1 MHISFA
7 GKKVRLLALAVCIF
21 MIIFVSA
28 NWKLYLDP
36 DLNLQGGTLLFV
48 LSLLAG
54 PTAGFLIIFKPSVD
68 QKYQAFANT
77 ALFFIMPILTI
88 QMVEAFNE
96 NFIWWFSVP
105 TFLANY
111 MIYLVF
117 YLVFY
122 LITGRY
128 HMVGLIV
135 NISLYVWSLLNY
147 FIELFRGSPFVPL
160 DILTFKTGLTV
171 SDGYTYELSWQLI
184 CGSIMFFL
192 IYLVNKKSVNIKPKK
207 LKFKLLAKLAPAAY
221 IAVVAISLFFT
232 DHAANLGY
240 KPDFWDQA
248 RGYHRTGSFFNFC
261 LNTKYLIV
269 RKPSDY
275 APDNVSTYV
284 ADTLKDSGV
293 DPDSDT
299 STNLLTGQNDY
310 TPSTDGTMPN
320 IICIMNESLS
330 DLGALGNLETNED
343 YMPFIHSLTENTI
356 KGYLSMPV
364 FGAGTSNS
372 EFEFLSGDSIS
383 FLPTGCNVYQS
394 YVKDSIPSLVST
406 LGSLGYSKTA
416 FHPYYG
422 DGWNRRNVYPLLG
435 FDNYI
440 SIEDFVDQDILDT
453 YKQNNDVTQ
462 YETLLKERYPDRDML
477 LRRFV
482 SDSYD
487 YSMVENMFENR
498 DTSKPFSLF
507 NVTMQNHGGYAM
519 SYTNFAQE
527 IYVTNMS
534 TVYPKANRYLSL
546 VKRSDD
552 AFRELTEY
560 FSQVTEPTIICMFGD
575 HLPSIEDEFYEELFG
590 TSLDNLT
597 TEQQQLRYMTPFVIW
612 ANYDIPEATLNQISA
627 NYLSTLV
634 LQTAKLPLTQYNKYL
649 ASLYQKLPI
658 INTVGYVDSDNNYYT
673 HSESSKYDDL
683 LYQYHCL
690 VYNSLIDRNNRDSSV
705 FFLNQNQ

>member
-1 MHISFA
+1 
-7 GKKVRLLALAVCIF
+7 
-21 MIIFVSA
+21 
-28 NWKLYLDP
+28 
-36 DLNLQGGTLLFV
+36 
-48 LSLLAG
+48 
-54 PTAGFLIIFKPSVD
+54 
-68 QKYQAFANT
+68 
-77 ALFFIMPILTI
+77 
-88 QMVEAFNE
+88 
-96 NFIWWFSVP
+96 
-105 TFLANY
+105 

-498 DTSKPFSLF
+498 DTSKPFFLF

-534 TVYPKANRYLSL
+534 TVYPKVNRYLSL

>member
-7 GKKVRLLALAVCIF
+7 GKKIRLLALAVTTF

-28 NWKLYLDP
+28 NWRLYLDP
-36 DLNLQGGTLLFV
+36 TLDLTYGTILFV

-54 PTAGFLIIFKPSVD
+54 PVAGFLIIFKPSVD
-68 QKYQAFANT
+68 DKYKALANT
-77 ALFFIMPILTI
+77 ALFFIMPVLTI
-88 QMVEAFNE
+88 QMVEVFNE
-96 NFIWWFSVP
+96 NYIWWFSVP

-117 YLVFY
+117 YLFFY

-160 DILTFKTGLTV
+160 DVLSFGTGLSV
-171 SDGYTYELSWQLI
+171 SDGYTYELSWKLI
-184 CGSIMFFL
+184 LGSIMFFL

-221 IAVVAISLFFT
+221 IAVVVISLFFT
-232 DHAANLGY
+232 DYAANLGY
-240 KPDFWDQA
+240 KPDFWDQS

-261 LNTKYLIV
+261 LNTKYLII

-275 APDNVSTYV
+275 NAANVSDYV
-284 ADTLKDSGV
+284 AETLKDAGV
-293 DPDSDT
+293 DPDDHT
-299 STNLLTGQNDY
+299 VSTNLLTGQNDY
-310 TPSTDGTMPN
+310 TANTDGTMPN

-330 DLGALGNLETNED
+330 DPGALGNLETNED

-356 KGYLSMPV
+356 KGSLSMPV

-394 YVKDSIPSLVST
+394 YVKDTVPSLVST
-406 LGSLGYSKTA
+406 LGALGYSRTA

-422 DGWNRRNVYPLLG
+422 EGWNRRNVYPLLG
-435 FDNYI
+435 FENYI

-453 YKQNNDVTQ
+453 YKQNNDVTE
-462 YETLLKERYPDRDML
+462 YEMLLNERYPDRNML

-487 YSMVENMFENR
+487 YSMVENMYENR
-498 DTSKPFSLF
+498 DTSKPFFLF

-519 SYTNFAQE
+519 SYTNFSQE
-527 IYVTNMS
+527 IYVTNMNGI
-534 TVYPKANRYLSL
+534 YPKANRYLSL
-546 VKRSDD
+546 VKRSDE
-552 AFRELTEY
+552 AFQELVDY
-560 FSQVTEPTIICMFGD
+560 FSNVSEPTILCMFGD
-575 HLPSIEDEFYEELFG
+575 HLPSIEDGFYEELFG
-590 TSLDNLT
+590 TSLDQLT
-597 TEQQQLRYMTPFVIW
+597 TEQQQLRYTTPFVIW
-612 ANYDIPEATLNQISA
+612 ANYDIPEATLNHISA

-634 LQTAKLPLTQYNKYL
+634 LQTAGLPLTQYNRYL

-658 INTVGYVDSDNNYYT
+658 INTVGYVDADNNYYT
-673 HSESSKYDDL
+673 HSENSKYDDL
-683 LYQYHCL
+683 LYRYHCL

-705 FFLNQNQ
+705 FFMNQ

>member
-7 GKKVRLLALAVCIF
+7 GKKIRLLALAVTIF

-28 NWKLYLDP
+28 NWRLYLDP
-36 DLNLQGGTLLFV
+36 TLDLTCGTILFV

-54 PTAGFLIIFKPSVD
+54 PVAGFLIIFKPSVD
-68 QKYQAFANT
+68 DKYKALANT
-77 ALFFIMPILTI
+77 ALFFIMPVLTI
-88 QMVEAFNE
+88 QMVEVFNE
-96 NFIWWFSVP
+96 NYIWWFSVP

-117 YLVFY
+117 YLFFY

-160 DILTFKTGLTV
+160 DVLSFGTGLSV
-171 SDGYTYELSWQLI
+171 SDGYTYELSWKLI
-184 CGSIMFFL
+184 LGSIMFFL

-221 IAVVAISLFFT
+221 IAVVVISLFFT
-232 DHAANLGY
+232 DYAANLGY
-240 KPDFWDQA
+240 KPDFWDQS

-261 LNTKYLIV
+261 LNTKYLII

-275 APDNVSTYV
+275 NAANVSDYV
-284 ADTLKDSGV
+284 AETLKDAGV
-293 DPDSDT
+293 DPDDHT
-299 STNLLTGQNDY
+299 VSTNLLTGQNDY
-310 TPSTDGTMPN
+310 TANTDSTMPN

-330 DLGALGNLETNED
+330 DPGALGNLETNED

-356 KGYLSMPV
+356 KGSLSMPV

-394 YVKDSIPSLVST
+394 YVKDTVPSLVST
-406 LGSLGYSKTA
+406 LGALGYSRTA

-422 DGWNRRNVYPLLG
+422 EGWNRRNVYPLLG
-435 FDNYI
+435 FENYI

-453 YKQNNDVTQ
+453 YKQNNDVTE
-462 YETLLKERYPDRDML
+462 YEMLLNERYPDRNML

-487 YSMVENMFENR
+487 YSMVENMYENR
-498 DTSKPFSLF
+498 DTSKPFFLF

-519 SYTNFAQE
+519 SYTNFSQE
-527 IYVTNMS
+527 IYVTNMNGI
-534 TVYPKANRYLSL
+534 YPKANRYLSL
-546 VKRSDD
+546 VKRSDE
-552 AFRELTEY
+552 AFQELVDY
-560 FSQVTEPTIICMFGD
+560 FSNVSEPTILCMFGD
-575 HLPSIEDEFYEELFG
+575 HLPSIEDGFYEELFG
-590 TSLDNLT
+590 TSLDHLT
-597 TEQQQLRYMTPFVIW
+597 TEQQQLRYTTPFVIW

-634 LQTAKLPLTQYNKYL
+634 LQTAGLPLTQYNRYL

-658 INTVGYVDSDNNYYT
+658 INTVGYVDADNNYYT
-673 HSESSKYDDL
+673 HSENSKYDDL

-705 FFLNQNQ
+705 FFMNQ

>member
-7 GKKVRLLALAVCIF
+7 GKKIRLLALAVTIF

-28 NWKLYLDP
+28 NWRLYLDP
-36 DLNLQGGTLLFV
+36 TLDLTCGTILFV

-54 PTAGFLIIFKPSVD
+54 PVAGFLIIFKPSVD
-68 QKYQAFANT
+68 DKYKALANT
-77 ALFFIMPILTI
+77 ALFFIMPVLTV
-88 QMVEAFNE
+88 QMVEVFNE
-96 NFIWWFSVP
+96 NYIWWFSVP

-117 YLVFY
+117 YLFFY

-160 DILTFKTGLTV
+160 DVLSFGTGLSV
-171 SDGYTYELSWQLI
+171 SDGYTYELSWKLI
-184 CGSIMFFL
+184 LGSIMFFL

-221 IAVVAISLFFT
+221 IAVVVISLFFT
-232 DHAANLGY
+232 DYAANLGY
-240 KPDFWDQA
+240 KPDFWDQS

-261 LNTKYLIV
+261 LNTKYLII
-269 RKPSDY
+269 RKPADYNAANVSDY
-275 APDNVSTYV
+275 V
-284 ADTLKDSGV
+284 AETLKDAGV
-293 DPDSDT
+293 DPDDHT
-299 STNLLTGQNDY
+299 VSTNLLTGQNDY
-310 TPSTDGTMPN
+310 TANTDGTMPN

-330 DLGALGNLETNED
+330 DPGALGNLETNED

-356 KGYLSMPV
+356 KGSLSMPV

-394 YVKDSIPSLVST
+394 YVKDTVPSLVST
-406 LGSLGYSKTA
+406 LGALGYSRTA

-422 DGWNRRNVYPLLG
+422 EGWNRRNVYPLLG
-435 FDNYI
+435 FENYI

-453 YKQNNDVTQ
+453 YKQNNDVTE
-462 YETLLKERYPDRDML
+462 YEMLLNERYPDRNML

-487 YSMVENMFENR
+487 YSMVENMYENR
-498 DTSKPFSLF
+498 DTSKPFFLF

-519 SYTNFAQE
+519 SYTNFSQE
-527 IYVTNMS
+527 IYVTNMNGI
-534 TVYPKANRYLSL
+534 YPKANRYLSL
-546 VKRSDD
+546 VKRSDE
-552 AFRELTEY
+552 AFQELVDY
-560 FSQVTEPTIICMFGD
+560 FSNVSEPTIICMFGD
-575 HLPSIEDEFYEELFG
+575 HLPSIEDGFYEELFG
-590 TSLDNLT
+590 TSLDHLT
-597 TEQQQLRYMTPFVIW
+597 TEQQQLRYTTPFVIW

-634 LQTAKLPLTQYNKYL
+634 LQTAGLPLTQYNRYL

-658 INTVGYVDSDNNYYT
+658 INTVGYVDADNNYYT
-673 HSESSKYDDL
+673 HSENSKYDDL

-690 VYNSLIDRNNRDSSV
+690 VYNSLIDRHNRDSSV
-705 FFLNQNQ
+705 FFMNQ

>member
-330 DLGALGNLETNED
+330 DLGALGNLETNEE

-383 FLPTGCNVYQS
+383 FLPTGCNVYLS

-498 DTSKPFSLF
+498 DTSKPFFLF

>member
-7 GKKVRLLALAVCIF
+7 GKKIRLLALAVTIF

-28 NWKLYLDP
+28 NWRLYLDP
-36 DLNLQGGTLLFV
+36 TLDLTCGTILFV

-54 PTAGFLIIFKPSVD
+54 PVAGFLIIFKPSVD
-68 QKYQAFANT
+68 DKYKALANT
-77 ALFFIMPILTI
+77 ALFFIMPVLTI
-88 QMVEAFNE
+88 QMVEVFNE
-96 NFIWWFSVP
+96 NYIWWFSVP

-117 YLVFY
+117 YLFFY

-160 DILTFKTGLTV
+160 DVLSFGTGLSV
-171 SDGYTYELSWQLI
+171 SDGYTYELSWKLI
-184 CGSIMFFL
+184 LGSIMFFL

-221 IAVVAISLFFT
+221 IAVVVISLFFT
-232 DHAANLGY
+232 DYAANLGY
-240 KPDFWDQA
+240 KPDFWDQS

-261 LNTKYLIV
+261 LNTKYLII

-275 APDNVSTYV
+275 NAANVSDYV
-284 ADTLKDSGV
+284 AETLKDAGV
-293 DPDSDT
+293 DPDDHT
-299 STNLLTGQNDY
+299 VSTNLLTGQNDY
-310 TPSTDGTMPN
+310 TANADGTMPN

-330 DLGALGNLETNED
+330 DPGALGNLETNED

-356 KGYLSMPV
+356 KGSLSMPV

-394 YVKDSIPSLVST
+394 YVKDTVPSLVST
-406 LGSLGYSKTA
+406 LGALGYSRTA

-422 DGWNRRNVYPLLG
+422 EGWNRRNVYPLLG
-435 FDNYI
+435 FENYI

-453 YKQNNDVTQ
+453 YKQNNDVTE
-462 YETLLKERYPDRDML
+462 YEMLLNERYPDRNML

-487 YSMVENMFENR
+487 YSMVENMYENR
-498 DTSKPFSLF
+498 DTSKPFFLF

-519 SYTNFAQE
+519 SYTNFSQE
-527 IYVTNMS
+527 IYVTNMNGI
-534 TVYPKANRYLSL
+534 YPKANRYLSL
-546 VKRSDD
+546 VKRSDE
-552 AFRELTEY
+552 AFQELVGY
-560 FSQVTEPTIICMFGD
+560 FSNVSEPTIICMFGD
-575 HLPSIEDEFYEELFG
+575 HLPSIEDGFYEELFG
-590 TSLDNLT
+590 TSLDQLT
-597 TEQQQLRYMTPFVIW
+597 TEQQQLRYTTPFVIW

-634 LQTAKLPLTQYNKYL
+634 LQTAGLPLTQYNRYL

-658 INTVGYVDSDNNYYT
+658 INTVGYVDADNNYYT

-690 VYNSLIDRNNRDSSV
+690 VYNSLIDRHNRDSSV
-705 FFLNQNQ
+705 FFMNQ

>member
-7 GKKVRLLALAVCIF
+7 GKKIRLLALAVTIF

-28 NWKLYLDP
+28 NWRLYLDP
-36 DLNLQGGTLLFV
+36 TLDLTCGTILFV

-54 PTAGFLIIFKPSVD
+54 PVAGFLIIFKPSVD
-68 QKYQAFANT
+68 DKYKTLANT
-77 ALFFIMPILTI
+77 ALFFIMPVLTI
-88 QMVEAFNE
+88 QMVEVFNE
-96 NFIWWFSVP
+96 NYIWWFSVP

-117 YLVFY
+117 YLFFY

-160 DILTFKTGLTV
+160 DVLSFGTGLSV
-171 SDGYTYELSWQLI
+171 SDGYTYELSWKLI
-184 CGSIMFFL
+184 LGSIMFFL

-221 IAVVAISLFFT
+221 IAVVVISLFFT
-232 DHAANLGY
+232 DYAANLGY
-240 KPDFWDQA
+240 KPDFWDQS

-261 LNTKYLIV
+261 LNTKYLII

-275 APDNVSTYV
+275 NVANISDYV
-284 ADTLKDSGV
+284 AETLKDAGV
-293 DPDSDT
+293 DPDDHT
-299 STNLLTGQNDY
+299 VSTNLLTGQNDY
-310 TPSTDGTMPN
+310 TANTDGTMPN

-330 DLGALGNLETNED
+330 DPGALGNLETNED

-356 KGYLSMPV
+356 KGSLSMPV

-394 YVKDSIPSLVST
+394 YVKDTVPSLVST
-406 LGSLGYSKTA
+406 LGALGYSRTA

-422 DGWNRRNVYPLLG
+422 EGWNRRNVYPLLG
-435 FDNYI
+435 FENYI

-453 YKQNNDVTQ
+453 YKQNNDVTE
-462 YETLLKERYPDRDML
+462 YEMLLNERYPDRNML

-487 YSMVENMFENR
+487 YSMVENMYENR
-498 DTSKPFSLF
+498 DTSKPFFLF

-519 SYTNFAQE
+519 SYTNFSQE
-527 IYVTNMS
+527 IYVTNMNGI
-534 TVYPKANRYLSL
+534 YPKANRYLSL
-546 VKRSDD
+546 VKRSDE
-552 AFRELTEY
+552 AFQELVDY
-560 FSQVTEPTIICMFGD
+560 FSNVSEPTIICMFGD
-575 HLPSIEDEFYEELFG
+575 HLPSIEDGFYEELFG
-590 TSLDNLT
+590 TSLDQLT
-597 TEQQQLRYMTPFVIW
+597 TEQQQLRYTTPFVIW

-634 LQTAKLPLTQYNKYL
+634 LQTAGLPLTQYNRYL

-658 INTVGYVDSDNNYYT
+658 INTVGYVDADNNYYT
-673 HSESSKYDDL
+673 HSENSKYDDL

-690 VYNSLIDRNNRDSSV
+690 VYNSLIDRHNRDSSV
-705 FFLNQNQ
+705 FFMNQ

>member
-7 GKKVRLLALAVCIF
+7 GKKVRLLALAVTIF

-28 NWKLYLDP
+28 NWRLYLDP
-36 DLNLQGGTLLFV
+36 ALDLTYGTLLFV

-54 PTAGFLIIFKPSVD
+54 PVAGFLIIFKPSVD
-68 QKYQAFANT
+68 DKYKALANT
-77 ALFFIMPILTI
+77 ALFFIMPVLTI
-88 QMVEAFNE
+88 QMVEVFNE
-96 NFIWWFSVP
+96 NYVWWFSVP

-111 MIYLVF
+111 MVYLVF
-117 YLVFY
+117 YLFFY

-160 DILTFKTGLTV
+160 DVLSFGTGLSV

-184 CGSIMFFL
+184 LGSIMFFL

-221 IAVVAISLFFT
+221 IAVVVVSLFFT
-232 DHAANLGY
+232 DYAANLGY
-240 KPDFWDQA
+240 KPDFWDQS

-275 APDNVSTYV
+275 NADNVSGYV
-284 ADTLKDSGV
+284 TETLKDAGV
-293 DPDSDT
+293 DPDDDT
-299 STNLLTGQNDY
+299 VSTNLLTGQNDY
-310 TPSTDGTMPN
+310 TANTDGTKPN

-394 YVKDSIPSLVST
+394 YVKDTVPSLVST
-406 LGSLGYSKTA
+406 LGALGYSETA

-422 DGWNRRNVYPLLG
+422 EGWNRRNVYPLLG
-435 FDNYI
+435 FENYI

-453 YKQNNDVTQ
+453 YKQNNDVTE
-462 YETLLKERYPDRDML
+462 YEMLLNERYPDRNML

-487 YSMVENMFENR
+487 YSMVENMYENR
-498 DTSKPFSLF
+498 DTSKPFFLF

-519 SYTNFAQE
+519 SYANFAQE
-527 IYVTNMS
+527 VYVTNMS
-534 TVYPKANRYLSL
+534 GIYPKANRYLSL
-546 VKRSDD
+546 VKRSDE
-552 AFRELTEY
+552 AFQELVDY
-560 FSQVTEPTIICMFGD
+560 FSNVSEPTIICMFGD

-590 TSLDNLT
+590 TSLDHLT
-597 TEQQQLRYMTPFVIW
+597 TEQQQLRYTTPFVIW
-612 ANYDIPEATLNQISA
+612 ANYDIPEATLNHISA

-634 LQTAKLPLTQYNKYL
+634 LQTAGLPLTQYNRYL
-649 ASLYQKLPI
+649 AALYQKLPI
-658 INTVGYVDSDNNYYT
+658 INTVGYVDSDNHYYT
-673 HSESSKYDDL
+673 HSESSEYDDL

-705 FFLNQNQ
+705 FFMNQ

>member
-7 GKKVRLLALAVCIF
+7 GKKIRLLALAVTIF

-28 NWKLYLDP
+28 NWRLYLDP
-36 DLNLQGGTLLFV
+36 TLDLTCGTILFV

-54 PTAGFLIIFKPSVD
+54 PVAGFLIIFKPSVD
-68 QKYQAFANT
+68 DKYKTLANT
-77 ALFFIMPILTI
+77 ALFFIMPALTI
-88 QMVEAFNE
+88 QMVEVFNE
-96 NFIWWFSVP
+96 NYIWWFSVP

-117 YLVFY
+117 YLFFY

-160 DILTFKTGLTV
+160 DVLSFGTGLSV
-171 SDGYTYELSWQLI
+171 SDGYTYELSWKLI
-184 CGSIMFFL
+184 LGSIMFFL

-221 IAVVAISLFFT
+221 IAVVVISLFFT
-232 DHAANLGY
+232 DYAANLGY
-240 KPDFWDQA
+240 KPDFWDQS

-261 LNTKYLIV
+261 LNTKYLII

-275 APDNVSTYV
+275 NAANVSDYV
-284 ADTLKDSGV
+284 AETLKDAGV
-293 DPDSDT
+293 DPDDHT
-299 STNLLTGQNDY
+299 VSTNLLTGQNDY
-310 TPSTDGTMPN
+310 TANTDGTMPN

-330 DLGALGNLETNED
+330 DPGALGNLETNED

-356 KGYLSMPV
+356 KGSLSMPV

-394 YVKDSIPSLVST
+394 YVKDTVPSLVST
-406 LGSLGYSKTA
+406 LGALGYSRTA

-422 DGWNRRNVYPLLG
+422 EGWNRRNVYPLLG
-435 FDNYI
+435 FENYI

-453 YKQNNDVTQ
+453 YKQNNDVTE
-462 YETLLKERYPDRDML
+462 YEMLLNERYPDRNML

-487 YSMVENMFENR
+487 YSMVENMYENR
-498 DTSKPFSLF
+498 DTSKPFFLF

-519 SYTNFAQE
+519 SYTNFSQE
-527 IYVTNMS
+527 IYVTNMNGI
-534 TVYPKANRYLSL
+534 YPKANRYLSL
-546 VKRSDD
+546 VKRSDE
-552 AFRELTEY
+552 AFQELVDY
-560 FSQVTEPTIICMFGD
+560 FSNVSEPTIICMFGD
-575 HLPSIEDEFYEELFG
+575 HLPSIEDGFYEELFG
-590 TSLDNLT
+590 TSLDQLT
-597 TEQQQLRYMTPFVIW
+597 TEQQQLRYTTPFVIW

-634 LQTAKLPLTQYNKYL
+634 LQTAGLPLTQYNRYL

-658 INTVGYVDSDNNYYT
+658 INTVGYVDADNNYYT
-673 HSESSKYDDL
+673 HSENSKYDDL

-705 FFLNQNQ
+705 FFMNQ

>member
-7 GKKVRLLALAVCIF
+7 GKKIRLLALAVTIF

-28 NWKLYLDP
+28 NWRLYLDP
-36 DLNLQGGTLLFV
+36 TLDLTCGTILFV

-54 PTAGFLIIFKPSVD
+54 PVAGFLIIFKPSVD
-68 QKYQAFANT
+68 DKYKTLANT
-77 ALFFIMPILTI
+77 ALFFIMPVLTI
-88 QMVEAFNE
+88 QMVEVFNE
-96 NFIWWFSVP
+96 NYIWWFSVP

-117 YLVFY
+117 YLFFY

-160 DILTFKTGLTV
+160 DVLSFGTGLSV
-171 SDGYTYELSWQLI
+171 SDGYSYELSWKLI
-184 CGSIMFFL
+184 LGSIMFFL

-221 IAVVAISLFFT
+221 IAVVVISLFFT
-232 DHAANLGY
+232 DYAANLGY
-240 KPDFWDQA
+240 KPDFWDQS

-261 LNTKYLIV
+261 LNTKYLII

-275 APDNVSTYV
+275 NAANVSDYV
-284 ADTLKDSGV
+284 AETLKDAGV
-293 DPDSDT
+293 DPDDHT
-299 STNLLTGQNDY
+299 VSTNLLTGQNDY
-310 TPSTDGTMPN
+310 TANTDGTMPN

-330 DLGALGNLETNED
+330 DPGALGNLETNED

-356 KGYLSMPV
+356 KGSLSMPV

-394 YVKDSIPSLVST
+394 YVKDTVPSLVST
-406 LGSLGYSKTA
+406 LGALGYSKTA

-422 DGWNRRNVYPLLG
+422 EGWNRRNVYPLLG
-435 FDNYI
+435 FENYI

-453 YKQNNDVTQ
+453 YKQNNDVTE
-462 YETLLKERYPDRDML
+462 YEMLLNERYPDRNML

-487 YSMVENMFENR
+487 YSMVENMYENR
-498 DTSKPFSLF
+498 DTSKPFFLF

-519 SYTNFAQE
+519 SYTNFSQE
-527 IYVTNMS
+527 IYVTNMNGI
-534 TVYPKANRYLSL
+534 YPKANRYLSL
-546 VKRSDD
+546 VKRSDE
-552 AFRELTEY
+552 AFQELVDY
-560 FSQVTEPTIICMFGD
+560 FSNVSEPTILCMFGD
-575 HLPSIEDEFYEELFG
+575 HLPSIEDGFYEELFG
-590 TSLDNLT
+590 TSLDHLT
-597 TEQQQLRYMTPFVIW
+597 TEQQQLRYTTPFVIW

-634 LQTAKLPLTQYNKYL
+634 LQTAGLPLTQYNRYL

-658 INTVGYVDSDNNYYT
+658 INTVGYVDADNNYYT
-673 HSESSKYDDL
+673 HSENSKYDDL

-705 FFLNQNQ
+705 FFMNQ

>member
-7 GKKVRLLALAVCIF
+7 GKKIRLLALAVTIF

-28 NWKLYLDP
+28 NWRLYLDP
-36 DLNLQGGTLLFV
+36 TLDLTCGTILFV

-54 PTAGFLIIFKPSVD
+54 PVAGFLIIFKPSVD
-68 QKYQAFANT
+68 DKYKTLANT
-77 ALFFIMPILTI
+77 ALFFIMPVLTI
-88 QMVEAFNE
+88 QMVEVFNE
-96 NFIWWFSVP
+96 NYIWWFSVP

-117 YLVFY
+117 YLFFY

-160 DILTFKTGLTV
+160 DVLSFGTGLSV
-171 SDGYTYELSWQLI
+171 SDGYSYELSWKLI
-184 CGSIMFFL
+184 LGSIMFFL

-221 IAVVAISLFFT
+221 IAVVVISLFFT
-232 DHAANLGY
+232 DYAANLGY
-240 KPDFWDQA
+240 KPDFWDQS

-261 LNTKYLIV
+261 LNTKYLII

-275 APDNVSTYV
+275 NAANVSDYV
-284 ADTLKDSGV
+284 AETLKDAGV
-293 DPDSDT
+293 DPDDHT
-299 STNLLTGQNDY
+299 VSTNLLTGQNDY
-310 TPSTDGTMPN
+310 TANTDGTMPN

-330 DLGALGNLETNED
+330 DPGALGNLETNED

-356 KGYLSMPV
+356 KGSLSMPV

-394 YVKDSIPSLVST
+394 YVKDTVPSLVST
-406 LGSLGYSKTA
+406 LGALGYSRTA

-422 DGWNRRNVYPLLG
+422 EGWNRRNVYPLLG
-435 FDNYI
+435 FENYI

-453 YKQNNDVTQ
+453 YKQNNDVTE
-462 YETLLKERYPDRDML
+462 YEMLLNERYPDRNML

-487 YSMVENMFENR
+487 YSMVENMYENR
-498 DTSKPFSLF
+498 DTSKPFFLF

-519 SYTNFAQE
+519 SYTNFSQE
-527 IYVTNMS
+527 IYVTNMNGI
-534 TVYPKANRYLSL
+534 YPKANRYLSL
-546 VKRSDD
+546 VKRSDE
-552 AFRELTEY
+552 AFQELVDY
-560 FSQVTEPTIICMFGD
+560 FSNVSEPTILCMFGD
-575 HLPSIEDEFYEELFG
+575 HLPSIEDGFYEELFG
-590 TSLDNLT
+590 TSLDHLT
-597 TEQQQLRYMTPFVIW
+597 TEQQQLRYTTPFVIW

-634 LQTAKLPLTQYNKYL
+634 LQTAGLPLTQYNRYL

-658 INTVGYVDSDNNYYT
+658 INTVGYVDADNNYYT
-673 HSESSKYDDL
+673 HSENSKYDDL

-705 FFLNQNQ
+705 FFMNQ